1 MFWPLLGR
9 RFNLT
14 YTWVETINHPD
25 EYALCVDIVL
35 LGIPQVERGVGWS
48 LNGFPCISRNLTNQ
62 WVKDLITKPSKRRL
76 GFVFGC
82 HFLWIHTQRCS
93 QVSFPGGSTP
103 RGSLMAG
110 KTRPRAATAQPRSMA
125 ATWQKQER
133 WRWRW
138 QFYLVGG
145 NSNIFNFQPNPW
157 QGKWFPI
164 WRSYFSKGLVQPPT
178 RFYTLLMLK
187 FGWSYLRLW
196 VIHCWLSFSSRLG
209 TTLQAPDHVGLLRR
223 SLAMFGSH
231 EHEIRLDKI
240 KQAAVIL
247 VQR

>member
-1 MFWPLLGR
+1 MCRCCPAGHTTSWKRGLVGAWMDFHAFPE
-9 RFNLT
+9 
-14 YTWVETINHPD
+14 TWLIN
-25 EYALCVDIVL
+25 
-35 LGIPQVERGVGWS
+35 
-48 LNGFPCISRNLTNQ
+48 

-93 QVSFPGGSTP
+93 QVSFSGGSTP

-125 ATWQKQER
+125 VTWQKQER

-145 NSNIFNFQPNPW
+145 NSSIFYFQPDPW
-157 QGKWFPI
+157 GRRFPI

-178 RFYTLLMLK
+178 RFYTLFDVEVWWILLEIVSD
-187 FGWSYLRLW
+187 F
-196 VIHCWLSFSSRLG
+196 IFFSSRLG

-223 SLAMFGSH
+223 SLAMFGPH
-231 EHEIRLDKI
+231 EHEIRLNKI
-240 KQAAVIL
+240 KQPAVIL
-247 VQR
+247 VQQ